1 MAREKKKTER
11 NGKLKIISLGGLGEI
26 GKNITVIECDNEIVV
41 IDCGIAFP
49 DEEMYGVDLIIPD
62 VSYLIENKEKV
73 KGFFNVKFIATLVA
87 TLTIPLLFYTYNGAI
102 GKSPFYV
109 DILIFY
115 IASFVNSLIS
125 YKLLKTPKT
134 NPKSGVYGLIGLLLL
149 FLAFAIFTFYPPSLP
164 IFIDP
169 LNS

>member
-1 MAREKKKTER
+1 MKNKTLWWCFIEFVFVSTLGTLLHFLFELT
-11 NGKLKIISLGGLGEI
+11 NLLIFAPISAVNESTWEHMKILFMPCFIFAIIESLTLY
-26 GKNITVIECDNEIVV
+26 K
-41 IDCGIAFP
+41 
-49 DEEMYGVDLIIPD
+49 
-62 VSYLIENKEKV
+62 KV

-134 NPKSGVYGLIGLLLL
+134 NPKSGVCGLIGLLLL
-149 FLAFAIFTFYPPSLP
+149 FLAFAISTFYPSSLP